1 MRSKSLRLL
10 FWVPVLLL
18 GTIGCGQAAA
28 PTSPTWA
35 TVNGT
40 AITQAQ
46 AMKRVHLI
54 EYLNPQAAAQVALH
68 ATKVQIVDELV
79 NESLLLVAAK
89 KANVTASAAQV
100 QQGVAGLEQTASTLY
115 PTASQRASKMKAL
128 DLTTADL
135 SAYASL
141 SVVLTTYLQK
151 EVKTPTISQAQI
163 AAYYNANK
171 ASFVTPTQYDVRHI
185 LVKTQALATQI
196 LAQLKA
202 GADFATLAKKYSID
216 TGSAANGGDLGYAA
230 LSLYVTPFADA
241 VKLLKV
247 GELSPVVHTIYGYHV
262 LQLVGT
268 KPGGQQTLQQVA
280 AQITTLLVQQAQQA
294 QVQTLINQLRAKA
307 KIKETVPPKA

>member
-10 FWVPVLLL
+10 FMIPVLLL
-18 GTIGCGQAAA
+18 GTVGCGQAAA
-28 PTSPTWA
+28 PASPTWA

-46 AMKRVHLI
+46 VMTRVHLI

-79 NESLLLVAAK
+79 NENLLLAAAK
-89 KANVTASAAQV
+89 KANVTANSAQV
-100 QQGVAGLEQTASTLY
+100 QQGVAGLEKTATTLY
-115 PTASQRASKMKAL
+115 PSLTEKASKMKAL
-128 DLTTADL
+128 GLTTADL

-151 EVKTPTISQAQI
+151 EVKAPPITQAQI

-171 ASFVTPTQYDVRHI
+171 ASFITPTQYDVRHI
-185 LVKTQALATQI
+185 LVKTQALANQI

-216 TGSAANGGDLGYAA
+216 TGSAVNGGDLGYAA

-241 VKLLKV
+241 VKLLSINQ
-247 GELSPVVHTIYGYHV
+247 LSPVVHTIYGYHII
-262 LQLVGT
+262 QLLGT
-268 KPGGQQTLQQVA
+268 KPGGQQTLPQVA
-280 AQITTLLVQQAQQA
+280 SQITTLLVQQAQQA
-294 QVQTLINQLRAKA
+294 QVQTIINQLRAKA